1 MLLNNLSYGESHTV
15 ASNYINVNV
24 KNLIHHSFNV
34 TLHFFHLATSRHK
47 VAKVH
52 LDKAPALFSPE
63 YKPETGFAVE
73 TITIVLLMLL
83 AVVVSDSIV
92 RVLPLPVPL
101 PLVQIGLGAAIASVA
116 KVRVELDPDIFFLLF
131 LPPLLFLDG
140 WRIPKE
146 GLFRDK
152 GIILEMALGL
162 VIFTVLGVGFLV
174 HWMIPSV
181 PLPVAFA
188 LAAIV
193 SPTDPIAV
201 SAIAA
206 RVPIPSRMM
215 HILEGESLLNDA
227 SGLVCMRF
235 AVAAMLTGTFSF
247 SAAFFT
253 FLWLAFAGIAI
264 GIGVTIGVTRGKA
277 FLTRRLG
284 EESGSQI
291 LISLLIPFGAY
302 LLAEHVHASGILAA
316 VAAGITMSYA
326 ESSSQSL
333 AVTRV
338 RRTAVWDTAQFAA
351 NGAIFVLLGEQLP
364 SIFWGAVKNVHA
376 NGYSYWW
383 LPVYVGVIF
392 AALVGLRFLW
402 VWASWRYALSRR
414 SDGQQTVVR
423 PSWQLVATMS
433 FAGVRGAITLAG
445 ILTLPLFLNDGSL
458 FPARDL
464 VIFLAAGVIILSLVA
479 ASICLP
485 KLLKN
490 IDLPAEDSHQK
501 EEDYARIAAAEA
513 AIMAIEKAQHD
524 LAAGRADADIFTD
537 VATRIMELYRKR
549 IDGRM
554 HLGEERELTAL
565 SEEIEKRLR
574 ITALKAER
582 QEIYRL
588 VRARRLES
596 TIASKMVR
604 DIDMMEARYG

>member
-1 MLLNNLSYGESHTV
+1 M
-15 ASNYINVNV
+15 
-24 KNLIHHSFNV
+24 
-34 TLHFFHLATSRHK
+34 
-47 VAKVH
+47 
-52 LDKAPALFSPE
+52 
-63 YKPETGFAVE
+63 E

-235 AVAAMLTGTFSF
+235 AVAAMLTGAFSF
-247 SAAFFT
+247 SEAFFT

-316 VAAGITMSYA
+316 VAAGITMSYT

-376 NGYSYWW
+376 SGYSYWW

-392 AALVGLRFLW
+392 TALVGLRFVW
-402 VWASWRYALSRR
+402 VWASWRFALSRH
-414 SDGQQTVVR
+414 SDGQHKSAR
-423 PSWQLVATMS
+423 PSLKLVATMS

-445 ILTLPLFLNDGSL
+445 ILTLPLFLNDGNL

-464 VIFLAAGVIILSLVA
+464 VIFLAAGVIILSLVM

-490 IDLPAEDSHQK
+490 IDLPAEDTHQK

-549 IDGRM
+549 IDSRM
-554 HLGEERELTAL
+554 HLGEERELTVL
-565 SEEIEKRLR
+565 SEEIERRLR

-604 DIDMMEARYG
+604 DIDLMEARYG